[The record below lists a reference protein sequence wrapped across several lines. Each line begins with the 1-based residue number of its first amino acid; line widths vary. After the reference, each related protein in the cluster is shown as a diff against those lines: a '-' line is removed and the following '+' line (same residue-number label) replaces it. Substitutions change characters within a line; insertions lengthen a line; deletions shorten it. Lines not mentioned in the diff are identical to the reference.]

1 MRQRR
6 EGHAHVVRKFRW
18 GILGTGAI
26 ARQFVRGLRSLPAA
40 EVFAVGS
47 RSENSAAEFADQ
59 RNIPRRHASYE
70 GLAADPEVDVVYIAT
85 PHPFHAEN
93 AELCLQAGKA
103 VLCEKPFCVNA
114 AEAERM
120 VELAREKGVF
130 IMEGMWTRFFPLMGE
145 VRRLLFE
152 GAIGE
157 VRMLNVDFGFRADLD
172 PASRLFERRLGGGA
186 LLDVGVYCVSFAS
199 MVLGR
204 PSGFV
209 SLPHLGE
216 TGVDEQASVILEH
229 EGGRLANLSI
239 GVRTNTPQEATI
251 MGTEAYIRIHAPW
264 WRPASMTISR
274 PGTEDETVEVPV
286 SGNGFNYEA
295 AEVMRCLEAGKTES
309 DVMPLEETV
318 SVLRT
323 MDSIRA
329 EWGLRYPGEEV

>member
-1 MRQRR
+1 M
-6 EGHAHVVRKFRW
+6 
-18 GILGTGAI
+18 
-26 ARQFVRGLRSLPAA
+26 RGLRSLPEA

-47 RSENSAAEFADQ
+47 RSEASAAEFADK

-114 AEAERM
+114 AEAERV
-120 VELAREKGVF
+120 VELAREKGLF
-130 IMEGMWTRFFPLMGE
+130 IMEGMWTRFFPLMEE
-145 VRRLLFE
+145 VRRLLSE

-157 VRMLNVDFGFRADLD
+157 VRMLNVDFGFMADLD
-172 PASRLFERRLGGGA
+172 PASRLFDRKLGGGS

-209 SLPHLGE
+209 GLPHLGE
-216 TGVDEQASVILEH
+216 TGVDEQASVVLEH

-264 WRPASMTISR
+264 WRPQSMTISR
-274 PGTEDETVEVPV
+274 PGTEDEIVEAPV

-295 AEVMRCLEAGKTES
+295 AEVMRCLEAGKMES
-309 DVMPLEETV
+309 DVMPLDETL
-318 SVLRT
+318 SVLKT
-323 MDSIRA
+323 MDGIRA
-329 EWGLRYPGEEV
+329 EWGLRYPGEEVAS